1 MKKTTD
7 QQWPAQAGNEE
18 NRDIFQRAVRDMV
31 RKGLL
36 QLITAEVNLLCGE
49 SYRPQEGG
57 LYRRAGTEP
66 VRIRTTE
73 GAEFIDKRR
82 VRKMG
87 QDGREQEVLLSSYA
101 EIKRRKGM
109 FEEVLE
115 SICHGASGSGVG
127 KMLGVSASQV
137 CEGWK
142 ARSRELL
149 AEFRGRDLSKLD
161 VLAMMVDGVFPGKER
176 CVVVALA
183 IDTEGHKHLLDFEE
197 GSSESAEVVM
207 AL

>member
-1 MKKTTD
+1 MQLLTD
-7 QQWPAQAGNEE
+7 
-18 NRDIFQRAVRDMV
+18 
-31 RKGLL
+31 
-36 QLITAEVNLLCGE
+36 EVNLLCGA

-87 QDGREQEVLLSSYA
+87 QDGREQEVLLNSYA
-101 EIKRRKGM
+101 EIRRRKGM

-161 VLAMMVDGVFPGKER
+161 VLAMMVDGVFPT
-176 CVVVALA
+176 VLPHFAHTALVDELRPFRGADPHRLRACPPIKAAFLRA
-183 IDTEGHKHLLDFEE
+183 ITCP
-197 GSSESAEVVM
+197 AEQIYLVCK
-207 AL
+207 